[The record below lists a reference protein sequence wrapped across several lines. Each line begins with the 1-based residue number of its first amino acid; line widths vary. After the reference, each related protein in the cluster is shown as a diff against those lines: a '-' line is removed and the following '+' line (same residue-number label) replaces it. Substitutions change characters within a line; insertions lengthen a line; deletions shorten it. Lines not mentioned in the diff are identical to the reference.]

1 VLLGRVREDKAKF
14 IGRVEDARIVM
25 PGDAK
30 LTRPPYSAAMLRG
43 WQNTLRDL
51 GQQFLNGEAQVDP
64 KQYPKTCEFCD
75 LSGLCRIAENDPAA
89 TGDDADESDD

>member
-1 VLLGRVREDKAKF
+1 
-14 IGRVEDARIVM
+14 VEDARIVM

-30 LTRPPYSAAMLRG
+30 LIRPPYSANMLRG
-43 WQNTLRDL
+43 WQDVLSDL

-64 KQYPKTCEFCD
+64 KQYPRTCEFCD